1 MVVVDV
7 RMQRDLELEQRDGE
21 RTDEGNASRQAS
33 RCGSRSVHSPLSA
46 ASGAST
52 PFFFC
57 RFRSA
62 FAARPVI
69 LALRQREYKSLRGL
83 NPLTDCYTPSMTEIP
98 RGAGYTPIDCN
109 LYDYVE
115 IACMYRY
122 PVRVA
127 TSGGQIL
134 TGVAVDTVIDADKAE
149 HLELDVDGKPV
160 LVRLDTLSV
169 LEPLLDNARFGK
181 VHFKE

>member
-1 MVVVDV
+1 
-7 RMQRDLELEQRDGE
+7 
-21 RTDEGNASRQAS
+21 
-33 RCGSRSVHSPLSA
+33 
-46 ASGAST
+46 
-52 PFFFC
+52 
-57 RFRSA
+57 
-62 FAARPVI
+62 
-69 LALRQREYKSLRGL
+69 
-83 NPLTDCYTPSMTEIP
+83 
-98 RGAGYTPIDCN
+98 
-109 LYDYVE
+109 
-115 IACMYRY
+115 MYRY